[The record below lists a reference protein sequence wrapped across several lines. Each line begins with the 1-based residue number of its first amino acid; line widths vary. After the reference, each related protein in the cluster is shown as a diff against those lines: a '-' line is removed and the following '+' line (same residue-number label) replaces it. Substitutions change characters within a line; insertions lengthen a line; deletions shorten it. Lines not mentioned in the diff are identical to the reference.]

1 MVYVGVSNKAIMK
14 YHKKYLRTSGR
25 KTKRSVRVMDQMEKD
40 KKKVMGPSPVL
51 FLESNTT
58 IYEHKFFLRINF
70 RQLSIYMDVLNI
82 FIR

>member
-1 MVYVGVSNKAIMK
+1 MVYVGVSNKTIMK

-25 KTKRSVRVMDQMEKD
+25 KTKRSVRVMDQMEKY
-40 KKKVMGPSPVL
+40 KKSNGPVL
-51 FLESNTT
+51 YLESNTT